1 MLDLG
6 QIKSEYPQALQGYE
20 RALVREYLQCKILQA
35 IFESRFADRLSFLG
49 GTALRIIHGNQRF
62 SEDIDL
68 DNFGLSWQDFGD
80 LITIVKQFLTLEGLL
95 VETTMVARD
104 AFHCDLRFP
113 RLLYEQ
119 GLSPL
124 QQEKILIQLDTV
136 AQGYPYQTDLKI
148 LNKFDIFTEIRVT
161 PLNILLSQ
169 KIYTA
174 VNRKRPKGRDF
185 YDITFLWTKTSPD
198 FGFLSQKMGL
208 STSQQLHQ
216 AFLSK
221 ITHFDFDALAE
232 DVAPFVISK
241 DQVNRVRKFREFWEQ
256 LEMEAW
262 QSSD

>member
-1 MLDLG
+1 MLELG
-6 QIKSEYPQALQGYE
+6 QIKNQYPEALQGYE

-35 IFESRFADRLSFLG
+35 VFESQYANRISFLG
-49 GTALRIIHGNQRF
+49 GTALRIMHGNNRF

-68 DNFGLSWQDFGD
+68 DNFGLSWQDFAD

-95 VETTMVARD
+95 VETTLVARD

-136 AQGYPYQTDLKI
+136 AQGYPYQPDIKI
-148 LNKFDIFTEIRVT
+148 LNKFDIFSEIRVT

-169 KIYTA
+169 KIFTA

-185 YDITFLWTKTSPD
+185 YDITFLLSKTRPD

-208 STSQQLHQ
+208 STPQKLHQ

-221 ITHFDFDALAE
+221 ITNFDFEALAE

-241 DQVNRVRKFREFWEQ
+241 DQVNRVRKFREFWQQ
-256 LEMEAW
+256 LVMDGW
-262 QSSD
+262 QGSG